1 MEPEKESKLCDEYDF
16 NLNMHSGIR
25 MKLVHSKP
33 HFGVHTGFESKWPQ
47 KDFFE
52 RVKKTTE
59 RLSSNWHF
67 QDFTKKNNLFIIHW
81 LNKVNMMTR
90 LLLLKVTF

>member
-1 MEPEKESKLCDEYDF
+1 MPWSTMEPEKESKLCDEYDF

-47 KDFFE
+47 KMA
-52 RVKKTTE
+52 TE
-59 RLSSNWHF
+59 RLFWAS
-67 QDFTKKNNLFIIHW
+67 KKDHRKAFE
-81 LNKVNMMTR
+81 
-90 LLLLKVTF
+90 